1 MLCSWV
7 RGQCSSTTYDVR
19 PRQASAENSRHV
31 GVRDDP
37 AYNALAPFLP
47 LLPEFLEGVTLAVM
61 REYPREQSFQKLT
74 DIVDPWDRKV
84 DVLYP
89 LIDKLAAHL
98 DAADDEDTSESLLLR
113 KHISGTRKVM

>member
-1 MLCSWV
+1 LLAKT
-7 RGQCSSTTYDVR
+7 GVR
-19 PRQASAENSRHV
+19 PRQASIENGPANA

-47 LLPEFLEGVTLAVM
+47 VLPDFLEGVTLAVK

-84 DVLYP
+84 DVLYS
-89 LIDKLAAHL
+89 LIDKLADHL
-98 DAADDEDTSESLLLR
+98 DAADDGDTGESRLLHI
-113 KHISGTRKVM
+113 HISGTSKSYVDMY